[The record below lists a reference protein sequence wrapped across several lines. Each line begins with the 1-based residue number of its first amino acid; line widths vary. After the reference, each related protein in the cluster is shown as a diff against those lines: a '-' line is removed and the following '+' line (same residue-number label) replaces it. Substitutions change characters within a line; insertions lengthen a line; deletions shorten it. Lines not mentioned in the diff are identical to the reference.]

1 MISTLYRATD
11 VELDD
16 YAIQTDNLPVEDS
29 YATVPMIAV
38 QPLFQRPDEEELYT
52 SFEEA
57 ISDRLVAVQQRL
69 SRISDPSL
77 STPSISYNI
86 DPCWQPQTEISE
98 RAYGPM
104 PFVVN
109 RGESNASLLG
119 TGWQRIAVFAS
130 FALMCIL
137 IGFDLM
143 GLLVLYTLR

>member
-57 ISDRLVAVQQRL
+57 ISDRLLAVQQRL
-69 SRISDPSL
+69 SRISDPAL
-77 STPSISYNI
+77 STPEL
-86 DPCWQPQTEISE
+86 PCNTYSRGQPQTETL
-98 RAYGPM
+98 RPAYAP
-104 PFVVN
+104 PPLVVST
-109 RGESNASLLG
+109 GESMSSPLG
-119 TGWQRIAVFAS
+119 TGWQH
-130 FALMCIL
+130 
-137 IGFDLM
+137 IGIF
-143 GLLVLYTLR
+143 